1 MSNKLMREIVF
12 TGLQKLTLL
21 DFPGKV
27 ACTLFTKGCNMR
39 CPFCH
44 NASLVVRANEQTPY
58 DNIELLEFL
67 KKRFGLLDGVAI
79 TGGEPTLWPGLY
91 DFIVELKKI
100 GYEVK
105 LDTNGTRPE
114 VIKSLVKDKLV
125 DYIAMDIKNCREKYG
140 STIGFDGTYD
150 LKPIEES
157 IAFLMEGNVDFE
169 FRTTLTKEN
178 HSLDDIAKIGEW
190 ICGNEKY
197 FLQQFKDSG
206 DLIGDGLTEY
216 NKEEMSE
223 LLDEIRQFVPN
234 AQLRGV

>member
-1 MSNKLMREIVF
+1 MRNIVI

-44 NASLVVRANEQTPY
+44 NASLVVRADEQPPY
-58 DNIELLEFL
+58 DNYELLEFL

-91 DFIVELKKI
+91 DFIAEVKKI

-105 LDTNGTRPE
+105 LDTNGTRPD
-114 VIKSLVKDKLV
+114 VIKKLVADRLV

-140 STIGFDGTYD
+140 ATIGFDESYD
-150 LKPIEES
+150 LTAIDES
-157 IAFLMEGNVDFE
+157 INFLMESNVDFE
-169 FRTTLTKEN
+169 FRTTVTRQFHTTE
-178 HSLDDIAKIGEW
+178 DIVKIGEW
-190 ICGNEKY
+190 IRGNEKY

-206 DLIGDGLTEY
+206 DIIGEGLSEY
-216 NKEEMSE
+216 NKEDMEA

-234 AQLRGV
+234 AQVRGV

>member
-1 MSNKLMREIVF
+1 MKDIVF

-44 NASLVVRANEQTPY
+44 NASLVVRANEQQPY
-58 DNIELLEFL
+58 ENGELLEFL

-91 DFIVELKKI
+91 DFIAELKKI

-114 VIKSLVKDKLV
+114 VIKSLVADNLV

-140 STIGFDGTYD
+140 KTVGFDESYD
-150 LKPIEES
+150 LSHIDES
-157 IAFLMEGNVDFE
+157 IEFLMSGNVDFE
-169 FRTTLTKEN
+169 FRTTVTREY
-178 HSLDDIAKIGEW
+178 HTIEDIVKIGKW
-190 ICGNEKY
+190 IRGGEKY

-206 DLIGDGLTEY
+206 DLIGEGLSEY
-216 NKEEMSE
+216 DKVEMTL
-223 LLDEIRQFVPN
+223 LLDQIRQFVPN
-234 AQLRGV
+234 AQLRGL

>member
-1 MSNKLMREIVF
+1 MKDIVI

-44 NASLVVRANEQTPY
+44 NASLVVRANEQKPY
-58 DNIELLEFL
+58 DNGELLEFL
-67 KKRFGLLDGVAI
+67 KKRHGLLDGVAI
-79 TGGEPTLWPGLY
+79 TGGEPTLWQGLY
-91 DFIVELKKI
+91 DFISEVKKI

-114 VIKSLVKDKLV
+114 ILKKLVNDGLV
-125 DYIAMDIKNCREKYG
+125 DYVAMDIKNCREKYG
-140 STIGFDGTYD
+140 LTVGFDENYDLSPIDESIGF
-150 LKPIEES
+150 
-157 IAFLMEGNVDFE
+157 LMSGKVDFE
-169 FRTTLTKEN
+169 FRTTVTRQYHTVE
-178 HSLDDIAKIGEW
+178 DIEKIGKW
-190 ICGNEKY
+190 IRGDEKY

-206 DLIGDGLTEY
+206 DIIGEGISEY
-216 NKEEMSE
+216 AKDEMTA
-223 LLDEIRQFVPN
+223 LLDQIRQFVPN

>member
-1 MSNKLMREIVF
+1 MKNIVI

-44 NASLVVRANEQTPY
+44 NASLVVRADEQRPY
-58 DNIELLEFL
+58 DNYELLEFL

-91 DFIVELKKI
+91 DFIAEVKKI

-114 VIKSLVKDKLV
+114 VIKKLVADKLV

-140 STIGFDGTYD
+140 ATIGFDEGYD
-150 LKPIEES
+150 LSPIDES
-157 IAFLMEGNVDFE
+157 INFLMEENVDFE
-169 FRTTLTKEN
+169 FRTTVTKEY
-178 HSLDDIAKIGEW
+178 HTAEDIVKISEW
-190 ICGNEKY
+190 IRGDEKY

-206 DLIGDGLTEY
+206 DIIGEGISEY
-216 NKEEMSE
+216 NKDEMNT
-223 LLDEIRQFVPN
+223 LLDQIRQFVPN

>member
-1 MSNKLMREIVF
+1 MKNIVI

-44 NASLVVRANEQTPY
+44 NASLVVRADEQQPYNNE
-58 DNIELLEFL
+58 ELLAFL
-67 KKRFGLLDGVAI
+67 QNRFGLLDGVAI

-91 DFIVELKKI
+91 DFIAEVKKI

-114 VIKSLVKDKLV
+114 VIKKLV
-125 DYIAMDIKNCREKYG
+125 DDKMVDYVAMDIKNCREKYG
-140 STIGFDGTYD
+140 STIGFDENYD
-150 LKPIEES
+150 LSPIDES
-157 IAFLMEGNVDFE
+157 IAFLMEGKIDFE
-169 FRTTLTKEN
+169 FRTTVTKQYHTAE
-178 HSLDDIAKIGEW
+178 DIIKIDEW
-190 ICGNEKY
+190 MRGNQKY

-206 DLIGDGLTEY
+206 DIIGEGLSEY
-216 NKEEMSE
+216 NKEEME
-223 LLDEIRQFVPN
+223 ALLDEIRHFVPN
-234 AQLRGV
+234 AQVRGV

>member
-1 MSNKLMREIVF
+1 MSNIII

-21 DFPGKV
+21 DFPGQV

-44 NASLVVRANEQTPY
+44 NASLVVRADEQKPY
-58 DNIELLEFL
+58 DNDELLGFL

-91 DFIVELKKI
+91 DFICKLKEI
-100 GYEVK
+100 GYKVK

-114 VIKSLVKDKLV
+114 ILKNLIDGGVV
-125 DYIAMDIKNCREKYG
+125 DYFAMDIKNCREKYG
-140 STIGFDGTYD
+140 ETIGFDKSYN
-150 LKPIEES
+150 LAPIEES
-157 IAFLMEGNVDFE
+157 IAHLMEGKVDFE
-169 FRTTLTKEN
+169 FRTTVIRQFHTE
-178 HSLDDIAKIGEW
+178 DDIYKIGEW
-190 ICGNEKY
+190 IRGDEKY

-206 DLIGDGLTEY
+206 DIIGECLSEYDKSEMQHLIDVIL
-216 NKEEMSE
+216 S
-223 LLDEIRQFVPN
+223 FVPN

>member
-1 MSNKLMREIVF
+1 MEQIVI

-44 NASLVVRANEQTPY
+44 NASLVVRANEQKPY
-58 DNIELLEFL
+58 DIAELLEFL

-91 DFIVELKKI
+91 DFIVEVKKI

-105 LDTNGTRPE
+105 LDTNGTNPAMLKR
-114 VIKSLVKDKLV
+114 LVSDKLV
-125 DYIAMDIKNCREKYG
+125 DYVAMDIKNCREKYG
-140 STIGFDGTYD
+140 VTTGLGEDYD
-150 LKPIEES
+150 LTNIDES
-157 IAFLMEGNVDFE
+157 ISFLMEGNIDFE
-169 FRTTLTKEN
+169 FRTTVIKQYHTIE
-178 HSLDDIAKIGEW
+178 DIARIGEW
-190 ICGNEKY
+190 ISGNEKY

-206 DLIGDGLTEY
+206 DIIGEGLSEY
-216 NKEEMSE
+216 DKNEMAV
-223 LLDEIRQFVPN
+223 LLDEICRFVPN

>member
-1 MSNKLMREIVF
+1 MEQIVI

-44 NASLVVRANEQTPY
+44 NASLVVRANDQKPY
-58 DNIELLEFL
+58 DNGELLEFL
-67 KKRFGLLDGVAI
+67 KKRYGLLDGVAI

-91 DFIVELKKI
+91 DFIAEVKKI

-105 LDTNGTRPE
+105 LDTNGTRPD
-114 VIKSLVKDKLV
+114 VLKKIVNDGLV
-125 DYIAMDIKNCREKYG
+125 DYVAMDIKNCREKYG
-140 STIGFDGTYD
+140 MTVGFDEGYD
-150 LKPIEES
+150 LSPIDES
-157 IAFLMEGNVDFE
+157 ISFLMSGKVDFE
-169 FRTTLTKEN
+169 FRTTVTREY
-178 HSLDDIAKIGEW
+178 HTAEDIVKIGEW
-190 ICGNEKY
+190 IRGDEKY

-206 DLIGDGLTEY
+206 DIIGEEISEY
-216 NKEEMSE
+216 NKDEMQA
-223 LLDEIRQFVPN
+223 LLDRIRQFVPN